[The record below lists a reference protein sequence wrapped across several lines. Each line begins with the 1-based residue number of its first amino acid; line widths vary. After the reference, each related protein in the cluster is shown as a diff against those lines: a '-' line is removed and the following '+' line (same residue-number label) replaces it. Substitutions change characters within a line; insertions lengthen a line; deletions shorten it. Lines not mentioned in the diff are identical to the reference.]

1 MQTLGLLVALILGF
15 YQKFLYF
22 SLRFLLLML
31 MDFLSKF
38 KFFTQA
44 SELGCGFLLL
54 NYFSHLFNLLGLLL
68 IFFFCLRLL
77 CSLLLLS
84 NHKKS
89 FIIQRQQFEGGRA
102 FERGEYGGWGVQ
114 RNVLEED
121 SEKGATT
128 VQRNVIE
135 SLWWIVVQVE
145 SHKKLLEH
153 QLGFLRERLRQFIN
167 DQEIQ
172 QLQEEQELIL
182 G

>member
-44 SELGCGFLLL
+44 SELGCYALF
-54 NYFSHLFNLLGLLL
+54 FSSPTTRNHLSSKDNNSKEEENLIEESMEDEVFN
-68 IFFFCLRLL
+68 
-77 CSLLLLS
+77 
-84 NHKKS
+84 
-89 FIIQRQQFEGGRA
+89 
-102 FERGEYGGWGVQ
+102 
-114 RNVLEED
+114 ED

>member
-44 SELGCGFLLL
+44 SELGCYALF
-54 NYFSHLFNLLGLLL
+54 FSSPTTRNHLSSKDNNSKEEEHLREESMEDEVFN
-68 IFFFCLRLL
+68 
-77 CSLLLLS
+77 
-84 NHKKS
+84 
-89 FIIQRQQFEGGRA
+89 
-102 FERGEYGGWGVQ
+102 
-114 RNVLEED
+114 ED